1 MRFLNVLLSV
11 ALAFK
16 ATNSKA
22 IDYNLLRRNANTEF
36 IENDGFKITYHCVE
50 DYNNKCSSYKK
61 DLKDAIDILSSTFG
75 KYLFIYLF
83 IILYYIILYYI
94 ILYYIILYYI
104 ILYYIILYYIIL
116 YYIILYYII
125 LYF

>member
-36 IENDGFKITYHCVE
+36 IENDGFKIYQNFLEKIFLV
-50 DYNNKCSSYKK
+50 
-61 DLKDAIDILSSTFG
+61 F
-75 KYLFIYLF
+75 
-83 IILYYIILYYI
+83 
-94 ILYYIILYYI
+94 
-104 ILYYIILYYIIL
+104 
-116 YYIILYYII
+116 
-125 LYF
+125 

>member
-75 KYLFIYLF
+75 KYLFIYLNDINLLIKNNYNYIYLF
-83 IILYYIILYYI
+83 IYLFIYL
-94 ILYYIILYYI
+94 
-104 ILYYIILYYIIL
+104 
-116 YYIILYYII
+116 
-125 LYF
+125 